1 MKDKLNS
8 TQKKLR
14 ALWGAEQFEKNYF
27 KLASHCRNK
36 NLAMGLLDAI
46 IISELMTSEERAE
59 ALNQKL
65 DADPSER
72 RKAINFIDG
81 LRE

>member
-1 MKDKLNS
+1 MKDRLNS

-14 ALWGAEQFEKNYF
+14 DLWGAEKFEKNYF
-27 KLASHCRNK
+27 KLATNCRNK

-59 ALNQKL
+59 SLNQKL

-81 LRE
+81 LRK